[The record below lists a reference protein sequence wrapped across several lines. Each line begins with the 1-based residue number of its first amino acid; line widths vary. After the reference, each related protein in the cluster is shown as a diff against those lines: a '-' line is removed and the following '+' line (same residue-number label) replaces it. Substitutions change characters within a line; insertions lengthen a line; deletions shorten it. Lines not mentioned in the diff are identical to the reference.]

1 MKLKSTTIVASL
13 ILAAGLFCLGW
24 SIRSGINNMASRD
37 REVSVKGLAEKEV
50 QANQVTWPIQYS
62 IAGDDLIALYDKM
75 TINNQKI
82 VKFLTT
88 NGIPESD
95 ISIGTPDTYNATTN
109 RYSSDTFK
117 YNYSLSC
124 TVTVSTSKVE
134 KVQELLQRQG
144 ELLKEGIPFSNSYID
159 YEYTLLNQVKPT
171 LLAEATKNARDAA
184 SQFAKDSGSKV
195 GKMKSA
201 NQGQI
206 SIDDT
211 SNPAIKKIR
220 VVSTIVYYLE
230 D

>member
-1 MKLKSTTIVASL
+1 MKLNVTTIVASL
-13 ILAAGLFCLGW
+13 LVAIGLSFLGW
-24 SIRSGINNMASRD
+24 FIRSGINNMAYRD
-37 REVSVKGLAEKEV
+37 REVTVKGLAEKEV
-50 QANQVTWPIQYS
+50 NANSVIWPIQYS
-62 IAGDDLIALYDKM
+62 LAGNDLLALYDQM
-75 TINNQKI
+75 TLDNKKI
-82 VKFLTT
+82 VSFLTS
-88 NGIPESD
+88 NGIPEAD

-109 RYSSDTFK
+109 RYSSDSFK
-117 YNYSLSC
+117 YNYSLNC
-124 TVTVSTSKVE
+124 TVTVTTSKVDT
-134 KVQELLQRQG
+134 VQQLLQRQG

-159 YEYTLLNQVKPT
+159 YQYTLLNDVKPKM
-171 LLAEATKNARDAA
+171 LAEATKNARSAA

-201 NQGQI
+201 YQGQF